1 MSRRG
6 FLLVLFFVLTIC
18 GLRAQKVSFKI
29 VIWGD
34 SIGRMDVSHF
44 RDKDSND
51 VYTIESK
58 SLVKVLW
65 IVRDGYSKFEA
76 VCKGGKLLSSSH
88 IEIEN
93 KKTKRSTKVKFDGQA
108 YQVNSLEQGNRNFT
122 ERPQCSD
129 ASIYFSDC
137 RNVNRIFYLPD
148 AGFYEVKH
156 IDPNTI
162 EFKSNDGHRNIFL
175 LENGKVKAMEFHL
188 SLATVYMT
196 KIN

>member
-1 MSRRG
+1 MT
-6 FLLVLFFVLTIC
+6 LFFVLT
-18 GLRAQKVSFKI
+18 LSALHAQKISFKI

-34 SIGRMDVSHF
+34 SIGRMDVAHF

-65 IVRDGYSKFEA
+65 IARDGYSKFEA

-122 ERPQCSD
+122 ERPKYILQRLQKCKPY
-129 ASIYFSDC
+129 ILLTRC
-137 RNVNRIFYLPD
+137 R
-148 AGFYEVKH
+148 
-156 IDPNTI
+156 
-162 EFKSNDGHRNIFL
+162 FL
-175 LENGKVKAMEFHL
+175 RGE
-188 SLATVYMT
+188 T
-196 KIN
+196 